1 MEQEDSIDVDTMF
14 DFKVAEMMLKE
25 RGNGKRND

>member
-1 MEQEDSIDVDTMF
+1 MF

-25 RGNGKRND
+25 RGNGKRNDWCSLLELRKEI